1 MPLTRSVGLF
11 LWTDQPARRHYG
23 HHVAKRFPFLG
34 SQPAGQGPVLAIAHR
49 GGTLRH
55 PENTLNAFQDAVDLG
70 FRYIET
76 DVHASA
82 DGQLYAFHDDHLGR
96 IVGIHAYI
104 GDLSS
109 AELDAIRFGG
119 GYRIPR
125 LDEVLST
132 WPTLNVN
139 IDPKAD
145 ASVEPL
151 VRAIERHGA
160 IDRVCVGSFSD
171 RRIRFCQRELGPDLC
186 TSMGPRE
193 VARLVLQSR
202 GFPGRPFSAASAQV
216 PQSYSILGRDV
227 PITTARFVKAAHDRG
242 VYVHVWTIDDEA
254 TMHQMLDI
262 GVDGIMT
269 DRPDVLRSVMIA
281 RGCWEAA
288 RV

>member
-1 MPLTRSVGLF
+1 MVDP
-11 LWTDQPARRHYG
+11 
-23 HHVAKRFPFLG
+23 FPFLG
-34 SQPAGQGPVLAIAHR
+34 PSPAGQGPVLAIAHR

-70 FRYIET
+70 YRYVET
-76 DVHASA
+76 DVHASS

-96 IVGIHAYI
+96 VAGVQAYI
-104 GDLSS
+104 GDLS
-109 AELDAIRFGG
+109 AEELDAMRFGG

-132 WPTLNVN
+132 WPQLNVN

-145 ASVEPL
+145 ASVDPL
-151 VRAIERHGA
+151 IRTLRRHGA
-160 IDRVCVGSFSD
+160 VDRVCVGSFSD
-171 RRIRFCQRELGPDLC
+171 RRIRYCRRELGPELC
-186 TSMGPRE
+186 TSMGPVE
-193 VARLVLQSR
+193 VARLAGRSR
-202 GFPGRPFSAASAQV
+202 GFPSWPFPSAAAQV
-216 PQSYSILGRDV
+216 PTHHSVLGRQV
-227 PITTARFVKAAHDRG
+227 PVITRPFVDTAHDLG
-242 VYVHVWTIDDEA
+242 IAVHVWTIDDA
-254 TMHQMLDI
+254 PTMEQLLDL

>member
-1 MPLTRSVGLF
+1 MVT
-11 LWTDQPARRHYG
+11 H
-23 HHVAKRFPFLG
+23 FPFFG

-70 FRYIET
+70 YRYVET

-96 IVGIHAYI
+96 IVGVHAYI

-151 VRAIERHGA
+151 VKTIDRHGA

-171 RRIRFCQRELGPDLC
+171 RRIRFCQRELGPSLC

-193 VARLVLQSR
+193 VVRLMLASR
-202 GFPGRPFSAASAQV
+202 GFPTGPFTTAAAQI
-216 PQSYSILGRDV
+216 PIRYKFLGRHFAV
-227 PITTARFVKAAHDRG
+227 ATQRFVEAAHERG
-242 VYVHVWTIDDEA
+242 IHVHVWTIDDEA
-254 TMHQMLDI
+254 TMRQMLDL

>member
-1 MPLTRSVGLF
+1 M
-11 LWTDQPARRHYG
+11 
-23 HHVAKRFPFLG
+23 
-34 SQPAGQGPVLAIAHR
+34 LAIAHR

-70 FRYIET
+70 FRHIET

-82 DGQLYAFHDDHLGR
+82 DGHLYAFHDDHLGR
-96 IVGIHAYI
+96 IVGVQAYI

-109 AELDAIRFGG
+109 SELDSVRFGG

-132 WPTLNVN
+132 WPTLHVN

-151 VRAIERHGA
+151 VRAIDRHGA
-160 IDRVCVGSFSD
+160 IDRVCVGSFSG
-171 RRIRFCQRELGPDLC
+171 RRIRYCQRELGPRLC
-186 TSMGPRE
+186 TSMGPWE
-193 VARLVLQSR
+193 AARLTLASR
-202 GFPGRPFSAASAQV
+202 GFPTGTF
-216 PQSYSILGRDV
+216 
-227 PITTARFVKAAHDRG
+227 TTAAAQIPRTYSLFGYDFPIATERFVDAAHERDLH
-242 VYVHVWTIDDEA
+242 VHVWTIDDEA
-254 TMHQMLDI
+254 EMHRLLDL